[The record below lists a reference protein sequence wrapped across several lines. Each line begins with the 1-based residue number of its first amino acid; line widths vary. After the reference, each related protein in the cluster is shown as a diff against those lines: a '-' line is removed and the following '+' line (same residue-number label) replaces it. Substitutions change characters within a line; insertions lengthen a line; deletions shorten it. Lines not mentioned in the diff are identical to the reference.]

1 MTPPPLLAETEID
14 GVYCLSATCA
24 KMADAHVTTFSMN
37 KNFDVWNE
45 LKKKIH
51 ANDDNLPLYAEREVR
66 WCRLG
71 ANLGFEIDGAG
82 DGFARPVVVLKR
94 LSRRLCLVVPLTTT
108 LKPGRYHL
116 PLGQIGGRQA
126 SAIISQLRV
135 IDTRRLDRQMGVMD
149 DELFRH
155 VRNSIKNML

>member
-1 MTPPPLLAETEID
+1 MLPPLLAETEID
-14 GVYCLSATCA
+14 GVYCLSATRA
-24 KMADAHVTTFSMN
+24 KMADTHVTTFSMN
-37 KNFDVWNE
+37 KNFDGWNE

-51 ANDDNLPLYAEREVR
+51 ANDNGLPRCTERDVR

-94 LSRRLCLVVPLTTT
+94 FSRRLCLVIPLTTT

-116 PLGQIGGRQA
+116 PLGQIGGRPA

-135 IDTRRLDRQMGVMD
+135 IDTRRLDRQIAVME

-155 VRNSIKNML
+155 VQSSIKNML